1 MKRLSYYLA
10 IGTGSFLGG
19 GCRYFFEWQFN
30 KPQANNLPLGTLLVN
45 GLGSIIIGMIMAL
58 FLKKSELPP
67 LVKTFLTTGFC
78 GGFTTFSSFSFETIQ
93 LMSHHL
99 LLSGV
104 YVVLTMVMGILGVL
118 LGMTLVLG
126 NLRNYDKRKGR

>member
-1 MKRLSYYLA
+1 MLKRVSYYFA
-10 IGTGSFLGG
+10 IGAGSFLGG
-19 GCRYFFEWQFN
+19 GFRYVFERQLN
-30 KPQANNLPLGTLLVN
+30 SPQGTSLPLGTLLVN
-45 GLGSIIIGMIMAL
+45 GLGSIIIGLIMAL
-58 FLKKSELPP
+58 FLKKSELPT

-99 LLSGV
+99 LLSGI

-118 LGMTLVLG
+118 LGMSLVLG
-126 NLRNYDKRKGR
+126 DLRKYHS